1 MRKERYFFS
10 TRDWLMMAAL
20 AALGGVAGTY
30 INAIGDVMQ
39 SILGV
44 AGTTQWAAGLHV
56 VWLTLA
62 VGLTG
67 RVGAGTLTGI
77 LKGVVEV
84 LTGNTHGVIVLL
96 VNVVAGLL
104 VDAVFLP
111 FRRKD
116 RLGAFLLAGG
126 IASASNVFV
135 FQLFAALP
143 TDVLAYGA
151 MLLVGGV
158 AMASG
163 VVFAGGVGWL
173 LLGALRRA
181 GVVKDQSAPPPSG
194 RLTPVMLGAA
204 AVLAVLFA
212 IYLRGVLRGP
222 ATIGVEGAV
231 TAPFSYP
238 QEHGDIEEITAQ
250 AAQGGNEGGGMTR
263 YTGVPVRE
271 VLDRAEPATDDGW
284 LLVRASD
291 GYTFF
296 IDLEEVRDNP
306 ALLLAPVGSGQ
317 DGGYDLVG
325 AANRKAWVR
334 GVSELV
340 VIARATLEIEG
351 RLAQPGSY
359 DPNDWQF
366 DMDSTTVDV
375 GAGPQKLQ
383 GTPLGRVLASMSPLD
398 DAAEVVARTP
408 DGEVTLSLADVLADD
423 DVRLFTAFG
432 DEGEGSSFAI
442 ARMNGAVL
450 ATHVTSLEVR

>member
-1 MRKERYFFS
+1 MRKASYFFS

-56 VWLTLA
+56 VWQTLA

-67 RVGAGTLTGI
+67 RVGTATLTGI

-104 VDAVFLP
+104 VDAVFLF

-116 RLGAFLLAGG
+116 RLAAFLLAGG
-126 IASASNVFV
+126 IASASNVFI

-143 TDVLAYGA
+143 ADVLAYGA
-151 MLLVGGV
+151 LLLVGGV

-173 LLGALRRA
+173 LLGTLRRA
-181 GVVKDQSAPPPSG
+181 GVVRDQVAPPPSG
-194 RLTPVMLGAA
+194 RLMPVLLGAA

-212 IYLRGVLRGP
+212 VYLRGVLRGP
-222 ATIGVEGAV
+222 AAVRVEGAV
-231 TAPFSYP
+231 TVPFSYP
-238 QEHGDIEEITAQ
+238 EEHNDLEVITAQ
-250 AAQGGNEGGGMTR
+250 AAQGGNEGGVMTR

-271 VLDRAEPATDDGW
+271 VLDRADPTTDDGW

-317 DGGYDLVG
+317 EGGYDLVG